1 MIPQTT
7 ITLLLSGVHI
17 CCQGCV
23 DAIDVALKNIA
34 GVESQCDMTNGT
46 VTLTFSNEAATEK
59 ALAAIAA
66 AGFHGKS
73 NNKHFVMQPVSDI
86 PRGKVKSLRVS
97 GIHNCCD
104 LCSAAIKEAIA
115 TVDGVGGD
123 TCQTKATNF
132 EITGDFNAAAVVA
145 ALNAAGFSA
154 RVK

>member
-1 MIPQTT
+1 MISQTT

-23 DAIDVALKNIA
+23 DAIDVALKGIA
-34 GVESQCDMTNGT
+34 GVESQCDMSNGT
-46 VTLTFSNEAATEK
+46 VTLTSSNEAATKK

-73 NNKHFVMQPVSDI
+73 DTKQFVMPPVSDI
-86 PRGKVKSLRVS
+86 PRGKVKRLQVS
-97 GIHNCCD
+97 DIHNCCD
-104 LCSAAIKEAIA
+104 LCSDAIKEAIA
-115 TVDGVGGD
+115 TVDGVAGD
-123 TCQTKATNF
+123 TCQPKMTNF